1 MNNNKDNLNEN
12 RKEVNFLKNRYA
24 YSFVII
30 CLLVNLLSVEGFAQ
44 PGKTEIT
51 KWQDGKKTA
60 VSITYDDGSRNQFSV
75 ALPIMERLH
84 FPATFFI
91 ITGPIEGSAHQPK
104 FVGRPVE
111 QIIAETATIPT
122 SENNFFERASASL
135 YLGYAGALPYYN
147 EADAFYERGNPQDAW
162 KVMDTLYRKVRNKEL
177 PAGKDTS
184 MEIAQEEGLSWE
196 AVKKDAA
203 KGYEFAS
210 HTVSHAHLA
219 ILDSANMNYE
229 LRKSKEDILQNLGP
243 AYTFSA
249 EVPFGI
255 EDKRVMKFGF
265 PIYEALRNSMPEPWM
280 QEINRGYKEQPGE
293 SDKEYVQWQ
302 RGPLSKTPMPLMK
315 SWVDTSLAH
324 DNIWL
329 VLVFHGIE
337 GIGWEPTPAQK
348 LEEYFKYIQSKE
360 NDIWVATFG
369 DVARYV
375 RERMNAAI
383 KTHEG
388 NDAITVTLTH
398 TLNPEMYN
406 LPLTLKTYVS
416 PGWKQVTV
424 KQDNKTQKVATA
436 KDSKGSYVLYQAR
449 PNKGII
455 TISKK

>member
-1 MNNNKDNLNEN
+1 MNNNKDNVNEN

-84 FPATFFI
+84 FPATFFV
-91 ITGPIEGSAHQPK
+91 ITGPIEGSAYQPK
-104 FVGRPVE
+104 FMGRPVE

-135 YLGYAGALPYYN
+135 YLGYSGALPYYN

-265 PIYEALRNSMPEPWM
+265 PIYDALSNSMPEPWM
-280 QEINRGYKEQPGE
+280 QEI
-293 SDKEYVQWQ
+293 
-302 RGPLSKTPMPLMK
+302 
-315 SWVDTSLAH
+315 
-324 DNIWL
+324 
-329 VLVFHGIE
+329 
-337 GIGWEPTPAQK
+337 
-348 LEEYFKYIQSKE
+348 
-360 NDIWVATFG
+360 
-369 DVARYV
+369 
-375 RERMNAAI
+375 
-383 KTHEG
+383 
-388 NDAITVTLTH
+388 
-398 TLNPEMYN
+398 
-406 LPLTLKTYVS
+406 
-416 PGWKQVTV
+416 
-424 KQDNKTQKVATA
+424 
-436 KDSKGSYVLYQAR
+436 
-449 PNKGII
+449 
-455 TISKK
+455 

>member
-1 MNNNKDNLNEN
+1 
-12 RKEVNFLKNRYA
+12 
-24 YSFVII
+24 
-30 CLLVNLLSVEGFAQ
+30 
-44 PGKTEIT
+44 
-51 KWQDGKKTA
+51 
-60 VSITYDDGSRNQFSV
+60 
-75 ALPIMERLH
+75 
-84 FPATFFI
+84 
-91 ITGPIEGSAHQPK
+91 
-104 FVGRPVE
+104 
-111 QIIAETATIPT
+111 
-122 SENNFFERASASL
+122 
-135 YLGYAGALPYYN
+135 
-147 EADAFYERGNPQDAW
+147 
-162 KVMDTLYRKVRNKEL
+162 
-177 PAGKDTS
+177 
-184 MEIAQEEGLSWE
+184 
-196 AVKKDAA
+196 
-203 KGYEFAS
+203 
-210 HTVSHAHLA
+210 
-219 ILDSANMNYE
+219 
-229 LRKSKEDILQNLGP
+229 
-243 AYTFSA
+243 
-249 EVPFGI
+249 
-255 EDKRVMKFGF
+255 
-265 PIYEALRNSMPEPWM
+265 
-280 QEINRGYKEQPGE
+280 
-293 SDKEYVQWQ
+293 
-302 RGPLSKTPMPLMK
+302 
-315 SWVDTSLAH
+315 
-324 DNIWL
+324 

>member
-1 MNNNKDNLNEN
+1 
-12 RKEVNFLKNRYA
+12 
-24 YSFVII
+24 
-30 CLLVNLLSVEGFAQ
+30 
-44 PGKTEIT
+44 
-51 KWQDGKKTA
+51 
-60 VSITYDDGSRNQFSV
+60 
-75 ALPIMERLH
+75 
-84 FPATFFI
+84 
-91 ITGPIEGSAHQPK
+91 
-104 FVGRPVE
+104 
-111 QIIAETATIPT
+111 
-122 SENNFFERASASL
+122 
-135 YLGYAGALPYYN
+135 
-147 EADAFYERGNPQDAW
+147 
-162 KVMDTLYRKVRNKEL
+162 MDTLYRKVRNKEL

-293 SDKEYVQWQ
+293 SSKEYVQWQ
-302 RGPLSKTPMPLMK
+302 RGPLSKTLMPLMK

-360 NDIWVATFG
+360 HDIWVATFG

-375 RERMNAAI
+375 RERMNAKI
-383 KTHEG
+383 KSHEE
-388 NDAITVTLTH
+388 NDAISVTLTH
-398 TLNPEMYN
+398 TLNPEMYD

-424 KQDNKTQKVATA
+424 KQDNKTQEVATA
-436 KDSKGSYVLYQAR
+436 KDSKGSYVLYQAT

-455 TISKK
+455 TILKK

>member
-1 MNNNKDNLNEN
+1 MNNNKDNVNEN

-75 ALPIMERLH
+75 ALPIMERLR

-375 RERMNAAI
+375 RERMNAKI

-398 TLNPEMYN
+398 TLNPEMYD

-424 KQDNKTQKVATA
+424 KQDNKTQQVATA
-436 KDSKGSYVLYQAR
+436 KDSKGSYVLYQAT

-455 TISKK
+455 TILKK

>member
-1 MNNNKDNLNEN
+1 
-12 RKEVNFLKNRYA
+12 
-24 YSFVII
+24 
-30 CLLVNLLSVEGFAQ
+30 
-44 PGKTEIT
+44 
-51 KWQDGKKTA
+51 
-60 VSITYDDGSRNQFSV
+60 
-75 ALPIMERLH
+75 
-84 FPATFFI
+84 
-91 ITGPIEGSAHQPK
+91 
-104 FVGRPVE
+104 
-111 QIIAETATIPT
+111 
-122 SENNFFERASASL
+122 
-135 YLGYAGALPYYN
+135 
-147 EADAFYERGNPQDAW
+147 
-162 KVMDTLYRKVRNKEL
+162 
-177 PAGKDTS
+177 
-184 MEIAQEEGLSWE
+184 
-196 AVKKDAA
+196 
-203 KGYEFAS
+203 
-210 HTVSHAHLA
+210 
-219 ILDSANMNYE
+219 
-229 LRKSKEDILQNLGP
+229 
-243 AYTFSA
+243 
-249 EVPFGI
+249 
-255 EDKRVMKFGF
+255 
-265 PIYEALRNSMPEPWM
+265 MPEPWM

-348 LEEYFKYIQSKE
+348 LEEYFQYIQSKE

-369 DVARYV
+369 DVTRYV
-375 RERMNAAI
+375 RERMNAKI

-416 PGWKQVTV
+416 PEWKQVTV
-424 KQDNKTQKVATA
+424 KQDNKTQEVATA